1 MAGLGTAAPSTAG
14 PRDGMGQASV
24 VNLTRSSRP
33 SWLERGQ
40 PYRRAKDFSAPN
52 RRATDGRRIPP
63 LLKLT
68 MPSGPLVQVQR
79 NRSQHSEGK
88 HPLRCRVALII
99 GSAVHVFPPSR
110 SACVSSGSRRL
121 SGSKRTIGEL
131 ASASLFRQVV
141 GHRPFA
147 PMRPCFQP
155 EDLRRDIA
163 GLRARRTNSFQ
174 AANDSGRGSR

>member
-1 MAGLGTAAPSTAG
+1 MEIRRGAAGI
-14 PRDGMGQASV
+14 
-24 VNLTRSSRP
+24 VNLTRSRRP
-33 SWLERGQ
+33 SCPLSLARGQ
-40 PYRRAKDFSAPN
+40 PYRRAKNFSAPN